1 MLTRE
6 PTYNH
11 YGVKIRRLLRE
22 GKKPE
27 DNAEKFLKL
36 FVKDRKE
43 HLKLMSAFDGIVICD
58 RHKYSTFAYQQAQG
72 LAFDEIFRAHQ
83 DMILPDIV
91 IILDVPAEIA
101 MKRMAK
107 KASKEIFDK
116 HQDFLEKVRNNYL
129 KLPGQLK
136 DPIVVLDGTGD
147 RKEVAEQIWKKVK
160 NLLH

>member
-1 MLTRE
+1 
-6 PTYNH
+6 
-11 YGVKIRRLLRE
+11 
-22 GKKPE
+22 
-27 DNAEKFLKL
+27 
-36 FVKDRKE
+36 
-43 HLKLMSAFDGIVICD
+43 
-58 RHKYSTFAYQQAQG
+58 
-72 LAFDEIFRAHQ
+72 
-83 DMILPDIV
+83 
-91 IILDVPAEIA
+91 
-101 MKRMAK
+101 MAK